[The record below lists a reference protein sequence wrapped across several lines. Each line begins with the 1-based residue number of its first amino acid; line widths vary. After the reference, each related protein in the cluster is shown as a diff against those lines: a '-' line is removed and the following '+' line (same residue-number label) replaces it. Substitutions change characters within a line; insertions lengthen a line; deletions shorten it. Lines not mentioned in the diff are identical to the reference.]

1 MQHRPVPLENI
12 YTAAQAQVAYL
23 VSAVPYG
30 ARVFVISGNS
40 HGPLEDSFWM
50 QLLRQKDGPRVSSWD
65 VRTYL
70 SESEAKE
77 WAAAAAAAA
86 SPAEHANGGT
96 HGHGHGA
103 AGEAAAAA
111 GRCGVFVVLFSDGDI
126 SACHDPRTGE
136 LGFADWSFDVI
147 KKASSIS
154 RGISHI
160 SLHISHGAPS
170 ATPRAQPATPYVY
183 SGELHAV
190 ARRGARGHGGGRL
203 QPFDRP

>member
-1 MQHRPVPLENI
+1 MQAFEL
-12 YTAAQAQVAYL
+12 
-23 VSAVPYG
+23 S
-30 ARVFVISGNS
+30 
-40 HGPLEDSFWM
+40 
-50 QLLRQKDGPRVSSWD
+50 SSWD

-77 WAAAAAAAA
+77 WAAAAAVEGAL
-86 SPAEHANGGT
+86 ANDDGGS
-96 HGHGHGA
+96 GSD
-103 AGEAAAAA
+103 EAH
-111 GRCGVFVVLFSDGDI
+111 RCGVFVVLFSDGDI

-160 SLHISHGAPS
+160 SLHISHGAPP

-183 SGELHAV
+183 SGELHAL
-190 ARRGARGHGGGRL
+190 ARRGAGGHCRGRL
-203 QPFDRP
+203 QPIGRLRLPAVRLPATRHYYC